1 MKATLIFSV
10 LISLILLTGCP
21 RQSAPGPA
29 SADAGY
35 ALLYSVT
42 SQEQNVD
49 KLLWVKDPG
58 EKIEAWV
65 RRIAEFSKGVTA
77 QLEAWKKDGTV
88 TNLTQVDL
96 PVAEETAR
104 KRAASRTTGELLF
117 SKDVD
122 LRVALVVAQLKA
134 LGYCADLCYAIGEE
148 TRDPD
153 VKKTVGDW
161 QKQFSALNS
170 DGMGILEVAMAS
182 PRPGVTTENPDDKT
196 RPPDFHKE

>member
-1 MKATLIFSV
+1 MKA
-10 LISLILLTGCP
+10 SLVFPFIVSMLLLTGCP
-21 RQSAPGPA
+21 KQQSAPGT
-29 SADAGY
+29 DAGYSGY

-58 EKIEAWV
+58 AEIEAWV
-65 RRIAEFSKGVTA
+65 RKIADFNKVVTA
-77 QLEAWKKDGTV
+77 QLDAWKKDGTV
-88 TNLTQVDL
+88 TNLKQVDL
-96 PVAEETAR
+96 PAAEETAR

-134 LGYCADLCYAIGEE
+134 MGYCSDLCYAIGEA
-148 TRDPD
+148 TSNAD

-161 QKQFSALNS
+161 QKQFAALNS
-170 DGMGILEVAMAS
+170 EGMNILEVAMTS
-182 PRPGVTTENPDDKT
+182 TQPGTESEADKT
-196 RPPDFHKE
+196 RPPAFHKQ